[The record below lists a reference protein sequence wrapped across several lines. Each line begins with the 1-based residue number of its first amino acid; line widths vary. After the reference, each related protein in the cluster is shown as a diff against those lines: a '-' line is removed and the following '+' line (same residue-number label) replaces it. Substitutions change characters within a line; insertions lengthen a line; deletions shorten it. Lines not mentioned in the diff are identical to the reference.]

1 MAPIDDAMIDHLSQR
16 KDTIR
21 GTFRGS
27 VKAGLN
33 NDDIDEVV
41 GDSQEHLQNQEEAID
56 HRAGTLS

>member
-1 MAPIDDAMIDHLSQR
+1 MAPIDDALIDHLSQR

-41 GDSQEHLQNQEEAID
+41 GDTNGTQRSGEDAYAVEEKNA
-56 HRAGTLS
+56 